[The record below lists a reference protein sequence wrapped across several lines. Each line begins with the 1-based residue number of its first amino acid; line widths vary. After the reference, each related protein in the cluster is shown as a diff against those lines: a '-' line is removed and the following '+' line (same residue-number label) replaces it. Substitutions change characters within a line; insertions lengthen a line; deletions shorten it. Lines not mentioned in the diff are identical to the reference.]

1 MGVREWLMLVA
12 LALVWGGSFFCNEL
26 ALTTL
31 PPLTVVLGRVGLAA
45 IVLTAIVYGRGE
57 RLPTDAATWGLLL
70 VMGLLNNVTPF
81 GLIVWGQSRIDSGLA
96 SILNATT
103 PLATVLLAHWL
114 TADEK
119 LTRGKVAGVVF
130 GLAGV
135 AVLIGPAALS
145 DIGQDLAGQLAVL
158 AAAVSYALAGI
169 HGRRLRR
176 LPPLTAAAGML
187 IGATVLLVP
196 AVALLEPNA
205 WRNFDAVSLAG
216 VVGLALPCTALAY
229 GLYFAILRAAGATNL
244 LLVTFLI
251 PVSAILLGAGVLGE
265 RLEPTA
271 FAGMAFIALGLAAVD
286 GRLAAWLG
294 GACRSAW
301 RAQRSGRGRRAGA

>member
-1 MGVREWLMLVA
+1 MGAREWTMLLA
-12 LALVWGGSFFCNEL
+12 LATVWGGSFFCNEL

-45 IVLTAIVYGRGE
+45 LVLTAIVYGRGD
-57 RLPTDAATWGLLL
+57 RLPADAATWGLLL
-70 VMGLLNNVTPF
+70 VMGLLNNVAPF
-81 GLIVWGQSRIDSGLA
+81 GLIVWGQERIDSGLA

-103 PLATVLLAHWL
+103 PLAAVLLAHWL

-119 LTRGKVAGVVF
+119 LNRGKAAGVVL

-135 AVLIGPAALS
+135 AVLIGPSALGNL
-145 DIGQDLAGQLAVL
+145 GQDLAGQLAVL

-169 HGRRLRR
+169 HGRRLRQ

-196 AVALLEPNA
+196 AVAWLEPSA
-205 WRNFDAVSLAG
+205 WRHLDAISVAG

-251 PVSAILLGAGVLGE
+251 PVSAIALGTAFLGE
-265 RLEPTA
+265 RLEPSA
-271 FAGMAFIALGLAAVD
+271 FAGMVLIGLGLACVD
-286 GRLAAWLG
+286 GRLVARFG
-294 GACRSAW
+294 GASRSA
-301 RAQRSGRGRRAGA
+301 